1 MFNIAGPYEGDLMKK
16 KALLTFVT
24 SIFATALVGC
34 SNSTSSSELE
44 MKNYSFQLNQMN
56 GVGVG
61 ETEIFLKVNG
71 KTAYSLYTDST
82 GLAGRKLPVQ
92 NYTIEFGG
100 KAASWTPDKT
110 EVTTDEQDIV
120 ITFETSIINEDKS
133 DDKRYQIGDVIYDF
147 EICAV
152 ETDGTANRK
161 MASEYLK
168 DHDCLVINLWATWCN
183 PCCAEMPYMNDAWN
197 QVKDDVALAAISTEK
212 TDSIKVIANFKE
224 KYDLDFAIGPDEV
237 YLSDDYKTSVVYGFY
252 PESIPTTAII
262 DRYGIVQ
269 KIYSGSITNADK
281 FIEEWS
287 PYCGDDYTPAMIQ

>member
-24 SIFATALVGC
+24 SIFATALMGC
-34 SNSTSSSELE
+34 SNSTTSSELE

-56 GVGVG
+56 GVGVA
-61 ETEIFLKVNG
+61 ETEIYLKVNG

-110 EVTTDEQDIV
+110 EVTTEEQDVV
-120 ITFETSIINEDKS
+120 ITFETSIINDEKPEDKQ
-133 DDKRYQIGDVIYDF
+133 YQIGDVIYDF

-168 DHDCLVINLWATWCN
+168 DHDCLVINLWATYCN
-183 PCCAEMPYMNDAWN
+183 PCRAEMPYMNEAWK
-197 QVKDDVALAAISTEK
+197 QVKDDVALVAISSYK
-212 TDSIKVIANFKE
+212 TDTIKAIAKYKE
-224 KYDLDFAIGPDEV
+224 EVGVDFPIGPDEV
-237 YLSDDYKTSVVYGFY
+237 FQSDDYKKSIVYGFY
-252 PESIPTTAII
+252 PEYIPATAII

-269 KIYSGSITNADK
+269 ETYEAAITNVDTFLEK
-281 FIEEWS
+281 WS
-287 PYCGDDYTPAMIQ
+287 PYCGDNYAPAMIQ